1 VRLSSLPQYK
11 RNAKRFTEI
20 LRVLSKYGL
29 GGWLKS
35 TDPEFLK
42 KLFKSKDGDEIVGM
56 GRGERMRLAA
66 EELGPT
72 FIKLAQIL
80 STRSDLIGPE
90 IASELENLQ
99 SNVPADSFEVVQKT
113 FEEEIGRT
121 IEDVF
126 VEFEQEPLGSASIGQ
141 VHAARLEDGREVV
154 VKIQH
159 PGIEQQIREDLDILE
174 GLAGLAEEFAK
185 DLRAVRPKDTVREF
199 RRMLL
204 RELDYGRELK
214 NLVEF
219 GNNFTEQPEVH
230 FPYAVPDICS
240 QRILTME
247 KLVGTGFKD
256 LDQPGLENIDRAAL
270 TKIGANV
277 YLDMIFRDGFY
288 HADPH
293 PGNLLVLESGSL
305 GIIDCGMTGRV
316 DAQSMNDI
324 SSLMIAVINQDAE
337 DMVYYV
343 SKIGSV
349 PQDLDRGQLEI
360 ELGEFIS
367 EYAKRSLE
375 DLDVG
380 AAIEDCV
387 AIIRQNAII
396 LRPNISLLVKVLV
409 MLEGTSRLL
418 DRDFSLAEILD
429 PYMRKIMKRKMS
441 PRESFKRL
449 AMMAKDWDRL
459 ARGFPRHAN
468 QILERIDQGQFQV
481 NLEHRHLDTAI
492 NRLVLGIITAAL
504 FIGSSLMLASK
515 VPPNIF
521 GISLF
526 GFIGGVAALFL
537 GILLLK
543 AIHNS
548 DDLH

>member
-1 VRLSSLPQYK
+1 MRLSSLPQYK
-11 RNAKRFTEI
+11 RNAMRFTEI

-29 GGWLKS
+29 AGWLKS

-42 KLFKSKDGDEIVGM
+42 KFFKSKDGDVIVGLDK
-56 GRGERMRLAA
+56 GERMRLAA

-80 STRSDLIGPE
+80 STRGDLVGPE
-90 IASELENLQ
+90 ISSQLQKLQ
-99 SNVPADSFEVVQKT
+99 SKVPADSFEIVRRT
-113 FEEEIGRT
+113 FHDETGKELEQ
-121 IEDVF
+121 F
-126 VEFEQEPLGSASIGQ
+126 FAEFAEEPLGSASIGQ
-141 VHAARLEDGREVV
+141 VHAARLQDGREVV

-159 PGIEQQIREDLDILE
+159 PDIERKIREDLDILE

-185 DLRAVRPKDTVREF
+185 DLRAVRPRDLVREF
-199 RRMLL
+199 RRTLL
-204 RELDYGRELK
+204 RELDYERERK
-214 NLVEF
+214 NIEEF
-219 GNNFTEQPEVH
+219 RRNFEDRPDVH
-230 FPYAVPDICS
+230 FPYSVPECS
-240 QRILTME
+240 TQRVLTME
-247 KLVGTGFKD
+247 RLVGIGFAD
-256 LDQPGLENIDRAAL
+256 LDSEDCAGIDCSAL

-293 PGNLLVLESGSL
+293 PGNLLVLEDGSL
-305 GIIDCGMTGRV
+305 GMLDCGMTGRV
-316 DAQSMNDI
+316 DPQSMEDL
-324 SSLMIAVINQDAE
+324 SSLLISVMSQDSE

-343 SKIGSV
+343 SKIGSL
-349 PQDLDRGQLEI
+349 PQDLDRVQLEV
-360 ELGEFIS
+360 ELGEFIA

-387 AIIRQNAII
+387 AIIRQNSII
-396 LRPNISLLVKVLV
+396 LRPNISLLLKVLV

-429 PYMRKIMKRKMS
+429 PYMRKIMRRRLS
-441 PRESFKRL
+441 PKENLKRL
-449 AMMAKDWDRL
+449 AQMAKDWDRL
-459 ARGFPRHAN
+459 VRGFPRHAN

-481 NLEHRHLDTAI
+481 NLEHRHLDTSI

-504 FIGSSLMLASK
+504 FIGSSLMMAADVPPTIFGLSVFGFVGGLASL
-515 VPPNIF
+515 V
-521 GISLF
+521 
-526 GFIGGVAALFL
+526 L
-537 GILLLK
+537 GLLLLK

-548 DDLH
+548 DDLN